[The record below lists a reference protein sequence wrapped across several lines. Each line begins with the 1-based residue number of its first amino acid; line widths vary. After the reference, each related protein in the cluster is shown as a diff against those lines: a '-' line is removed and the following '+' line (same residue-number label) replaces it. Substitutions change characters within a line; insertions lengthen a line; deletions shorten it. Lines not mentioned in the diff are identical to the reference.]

1 MPRLFFLPMLIEIV
15 IRPSILSLSL
25 RSSAAPLSRV
35 SPGPELALRCSA
47 VRCMLARRDDAAVES
62 RRPAKS
68 DFLRERV
75 APSRRL
81 SALPFLPSSSS
92 DAGASSPSLE
102 RSSDETAAREAA
114 PACVQNAA

>member
-1 MPRLFFLPMLIEIV
+1 MLIEIV
-15 IRPSILSLSL
+15 IRPSILHGIWSLSV
-25 RSSAAPLSRV
+25 RSGAAPLSRV
-35 SPGPELALRCSA
+35 SPELALRCSA

-75 APSRRL
+75 APSRRF

-114 PACVQNAA
+114 PACVRGIQYAA